1 MKQLSFLLLIC
12 LGSVTFMDAQVWTL
26 AGPSSRHS
34 HSAVFDPTTAQMIIF
49 GGQASATDTDLNDVW
64 LGVTSSQQSDRFTQV
79 LPTGTLPPGRFGHV
93 ATYDPNSN
101 RMTIFGGALGLPS
114 PCANDAWILNDAN
127 GSGSA
132 SWFELT
138 PNGTPPPARVY
149 HTAVYDPT
157 TDSMIVFG
165 GNNCSTGYFN
175 DVWVLSSANGE
186 GGTPAWTQ
194 LTPSGT
200 PPPARE
206 SASAV
211 YDSVNNIMTLYGGDV
226 GGSGLGDVW
235 VLSHANGNGGTP
247 AWTKLSPSGTPPGIR
262 TGQTATY
269 DPATNHMTIFGGV
282 NNGLTLSDSWVLTS
296 ANGIG
301 TPSWTMIKTSGTS
314 PSVAYHSAVYDPTQ
328 NNMYVFAGSSSADKL
343 STNSHAFTLFG
354 ANNVTKTG
362 SRWIL
367 GGPAVRYS
375 AAAFYDSGTNSLF
388 VLGGQHAKTNLDF
401 GDYWQASN
409 VIGSSNL
416 KWTILSPTGSRP
428 SPRFGHTG
436 LFDSGSDRMMVFGG
450 ATGYPAPCVNDYHVL
465 QHANAQG
472 GTMTWTL
479 LKASGTLPAVRT
491 LHSSIYDSATNT
503 IIIFGGYNCQATYYN
518 DVWVLK
524 NANDVTVL
532 PSWTQTHTNWRRSE
546 RAGKQQRRLRFRCES
561 SDCVRGG
568 CGQGPVF
575 CRRLGFV
582 ECQRYGRD
590 SQVDADH
597 SLESRTDAAV
607 WPFRDLRFGQR
618 SHDDLWRIQR
628 GRHSERCLD
637 SVGCERA
644 ERYGYLEPEPD
655 RTTAALSQFAV
666 RFDLERNDHIRRTN
680 QHQSAESVV
689 RHLHVD

>member
-1 MKQLSFLLLIC
+1 MKQLSFLLLVF
-12 LGSVTFMDAQVWTL
+12 LGSVTFLDAQVWTL

-49 GGQASATDTDLNDVW
+49 GGQASATSTDLNDVW
-64 LGVTSSQQSDRFTQV
+64 LGVTSSQQNDRFTQV
-79 LPTGTLPPGRFGHV
+79 IPTGTLPPGRYGHV

-101 RMTIFGGALGLPS
+101 RMTIFGGAEGMPS

-138 PNGTPPPARVY
+138 PNGTLPPARMY

-200 PPPARE
+200 PPAARE

-211 YDSVNNIMTLYGGDV
+211 YDSVNNIMTLYGGDI

-235 VLSHANGNGGTP
+235 VLSHANGTGGTP
-247 AWTKLSPSGTPPGIR
+247 AWTKLSASGTPPGIR

-269 DPATNHMTIFGGV
+269 DPATNHMTIFGGI
-282 NNGLTLSDSWVLTS
+282 NNGLTLSDSWVLSS

-301 TPSWTMIKTSGTS
+301 FPSWTMIKTSGTS
-314 PSVAYHSAVYDPTQ
+314 PSVAYHSAVYDPNL
-328 NNMYVFAGSSSADKL
+328 NNMYVFAGTSSADKL

-388 VLGGQHAKTNLDF
+388 VLGGQHAKTNL
-401 GDYWQASN
+401 
-409 VIGSSNL
+409 
-416 KWTILSPTGSRP
+416 SPTGSRP

-472 GTMTWTL
+472 GTMTWTM
-479 LKASGTLPAVRT
+479 LKPSGTAPPVRT
-491 LHSSIYDSATNT
+491 LHGSVYDSATNT

-532 PSWTQTHTNWRRSE
+532 PSTHWRRSE
-546 RAGKQQRRLRFRCES
+546 RAGKQQLRLRFRCEY
-561 SDCVRGG
+561 SDCVRRR
-568 CGQGPVF
+568 CGQRRVFWRYLGP
-575 CRRLGFV
+575 V
-582 ECQRYGRD
+582 ECQRHGRGP
-590 SQVDADH
+590 QVDADH
-597 SLESRTDAAV
+597 SLESRTKPAV
-607 WPFRDLRFGQR
+607 RPLGHLRFGQR

-628 GRHSERCLD
+628 GRHSERRLD
-637 SVGCERA
+637 SVGCERT
-644 ERYGYLEPEPD
+644 ERYVYLDPGRD
-655 RTTAALSQFAV
+655 RATAPLPQFLV
-666 RFDLERNDHIRRTN
+666 RFQCQRDDHLRGTN
-680 QHQSAESVV
+680 QHKSAESVV
-689 RHLHVD
+689 GYLHVEQCERSALMGIVR